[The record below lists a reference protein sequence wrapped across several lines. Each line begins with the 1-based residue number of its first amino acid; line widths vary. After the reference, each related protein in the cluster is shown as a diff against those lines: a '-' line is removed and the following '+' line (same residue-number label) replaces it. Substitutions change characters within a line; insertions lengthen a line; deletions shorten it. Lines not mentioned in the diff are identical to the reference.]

1 MANELMRETESG
13 FLPLGVS
20 GEVALEAVR
29 YDSLTGL
36 VPVVVQDASTGHV
49 LMLAYANREAL
60 KRTYGTGQAW
70 FWSRSRKSL
79 WHKGETSGNVQT
91 VVEVRIDCDGDTVLY
106 LVNPVGPACHTGEV
120 SCFYRRMT
128 RNGANEVP
136 ASAAAH
142 GDEGRGAGASPAL
155 SQPVDDLAGDER
167 PAGEVPAGDLTGND
181 LTAELRADELPAG
194 GLGLGELGA
203 LWRVVTDRWE
213 NRPQGSYTTY
223 LFEQGVDKSAKKVG
237 EEAVEV
243 VLAAKNAMSTMST
256 SDSGKSEL
264 ASESADLVYHLM
276 VLWKACGLEPKDVM
290 EVLANRQ

>member
-1 MANELMRETESG
+1 MADELTSAGGTGANAEAGVDANVRATGAG
-13 FLPLGVS
+13 FLNLDVS

-29 YDSLTGL
+29 YDSLSGL

-79 WHKGETSGNVQT
+79 WRKGETSGNVLR
-91 VVEVRIDCDGDTVLY
+91 VVEVRMDCDGDSVLY
-106 LVNPVGPACHTGEV
+106 LVNPAGPACHTGEV

-128 RNGANEVP
+128 R
-136 ASAAAH
+136 H
-142 GDEGRGAGASPAL
+142 GDGEGPEPGDATKGMAAEGTGRAPSESQGSEVTDPERVPSGTAAS
-155 SQPVDDLAGDER
+155 QRV
-167 PAGEVPAGDLTGND
+167 
-181 LTAELRADELPAG
+181 DELA
-194 GLGLGELGA
+194 A
-203 LWRVVTDRWE
+203 LWQVVTERWE
-213 NRPQGSYTTY
+213 KRPEGSYTTY

-243 VLAAKNAMSTMST
+243 VLAAKNAIDNPTT
-256 SDSGKSEL
+256 GRPEL

-276 VLWKACGLEPKDVM
+276 VLWKACGVDPDDVLKA
-290 EVLANRQ
+290 LASRR